1 MSKGLGITLG
11 ILGVLLVVVFM
22 VFGSFISAKNQMVA
36 KDQNV
41 KAAWSEVDVQLERRA
56 DLIPNLVETVKGF
69 TKEESTVFG
78 DIANA
83 RAGMLNAQGPAAK
96 IAANGQLDGA
106 LGRLLLLT
114 ENYPQL
120 RSSDQFM
127 RLQDE
132 LAGTENRIS
141 VARKR
146 YNDAL
151 QDYNTFILQFPNS
164 IWAGM
169 AGYAKN
175 DAYFAASPAAQGG
188 TEGKFLGTDCDA
200 DEKRP
205 FRGAEWPFLSCDLEV
220 PRHTGLSRR
229 SGAYLKDAMALASSS
244 LMSKTV

>member
-41 KAAWSEVDVQLERRA
+41 KASWSEVDVQLERRA

-120 RSSDQFM
+120 RSSEQFM

-132 LAGTENRIS
+132 LSGTENRIG

-146 YNDAL
+146 YNDAI
-151 QDYNTFILQFPNS
+151 QDYNTFILQFPNN

-169 AGYAKN
+169 AGFKEN
-175 DAYFAASPAAQGG
+175 DAYFAASPAARQVPNV
-188 TEGKFLGTDCDA
+188 KF
-200 DEKRP
+200 
-205 FRGAEWPFLSCDLEV
+205 
-220 PRHTGLSRR
+220 
-229 SGAYLKDAMALASSS
+229 
-244 LMSKTV
+244 

>member
-1 MSKGLGITLG
+1 MSKALGITLAV
-11 ILGVLLVVVFM
+11 IGVLVVVVLM
-22 VFGSFISAKNQMVA
+22 VFGSYVSAKNQMVA

-83 RAGMLNAQGPAAK
+83 RAGMLNAQGPQAK
-96 IAANGQLDGA
+96 IAANGQLDSA
-106 LGRLLLLT
+106 IGRLLLLT

-120 RSSDQFM
+120 RSSEQFM

-132 LAGTENRIS
+132 LAGTENRIG

-146 YNDAL
+146 YNDAI
-151 QDYNTFILQFPNS
+151 QDYNTFILQFPNN

-169 AGYAKN
+169 AGFKEN
-175 DAYFAASPAAQGG
+175 TAYFTASPAAR
-188 TEGKFLGTDCDA
+188 TTPSVKF
-200 DEKRP
+200 
-205 FRGAEWPFLSCDLEV
+205 
-220 PRHTGLSRR
+220 
-229 SGAYLKDAMALASSS
+229 
-244 LMSKTV
+244 

>member
-1 MSKGLGITLG
+1 MSKGLGITLAVVA
-11 ILGVLLVVVFM
+11 VLVLVVLM
-22 VFGSFISAKNQMVA
+22 VFGSYVSARNQMVA
-36 KDQNV
+36 KDQDV

-96 IAANGQLDGA
+96 IAANDQLDGA
-106 LGRLLLLT
+106 IGRLLLLT

-132 LAGTENRIS
+132 LSGTENRIS

-151 QDYNTFILQFPNS
+151 QDYNTFVLQFPNN

-169 AGYAKN
+169 AGFHAEQCVLHGQPGR
-175 DAYFAASPAAQGG
+175 AGGAQG
-188 TEGKFLGTDCDA
+188 
-200 DEKRP
+200 
-205 FRGAEWPFLSCDLEV
+205 EV
-220 PRHTGLSRR
+220 LARDQVCVRSASRI
-229 SGAYLKDAMALASSS
+229 L
-244 LMSKTV
+244 

>member
-1 MSKGLGITLG
+1 MSKGLWIFLG
-11 ILGVLLVVVFM
+11 VVGVLILGVLM
-22 VFGSFISAKNQMVA
+22 VFSSYIGARNKMVA
-36 KDQNV
+36 LDQNV
-41 KAAWSEVDVQLERRA
+41 KSMWSEVDVQLQRRA

-96 IAANGQLDGA
+96 IEANGRLDGA

-120 RSSDQFM
+120 RSSEQFM

-132 LAGTENRIS
+132 LSGTENRIG

-146 YNDAL
+146 YNDAI
-151 QDYNTFILQFPNS
+151 QEYNTFLLQFPNN

-169 AGYAKN
+169 SGFKEN
-175 DAYFAASPAAQGG
+175 DAYFKASPAAQ
-188 TEGKFLGTDCDA
+188 TVPNVKF
-200 DEKRP
+200 
-205 FRGAEWPFLSCDLEV
+205 
-220 PRHTGLSRR
+220 
-229 SGAYLKDAMALASSS
+229 
-244 LMSKTV
+244 

>member
-1 MSKGLGITLG
+1 MSKGLWIA
-11 ILGVLLVVVFM
+11 LGVLGVLVLGAFM
-22 VFGSFISAKNQMVA
+22 VGSSYVSSKNQMVA
-36 KDQNV
+36 ADQNV
-41 KAAWSEVDVQLERRA
+41 KATWSEVDVQLERRA

-83 RAGMLNAQGPAAK
+83 RAGMLNAQGPQAK

-106 LGRLLLLT
+106 IGRLLLLT

-120 RSSDQFM
+120 RSSEQFM

-132 LAGTENRIS
+132 LSGTENRIG

-151 QDYNTFILQFPNS
+151 QEYNTYILQFPNS

-169 AGYAKN
+169 AGFKEN
-175 DAYFAASPAAQGG
+175 DAYFTASPTA
-188 TEGKFLGTDCDA
+188 
-200 DEKRP
+200 R
-205 FRGAEWPFLSCDLEV
+205 EV
-220 PRHTGLSRR
+220 PNV
-229 SGAYLKDAMALASSS
+229 KF
-244 LMSKTV
+244 

>member
-1 MSKGLGITLG
+1 MSRGVGIA
-11 ILGVLLVVVFM
+11 LGVVGVLVVLVLM
-22 VFGSFISAKNQMVA
+22 VFGSFIGARNQMVA
-36 KDQNV
+36 KDQTV
-41 KAAWSEVDVQLERRA
+41 KSMWSEVDVQLERRA

-83 RAGMLNAQGPAAK
+83 RAGMLNAQGPQAK
-96 IAANGQLDGA
+96 IAANGKLDSA

-146 YNDAL
+146 YNDSL
-151 QDYNTFILQFPNS
+151 RDYNTFVRQFPNNM
-164 IWAGM
+164 WASLSGFQQNN
-169 AGYAKN
+169 A
-175 DAYFAASPAAQGG
+175 FFTASPTARTAPAV
-188 TEGKFLGTDCDA
+188 KF
-200 DEKRP
+200 
-205 FRGAEWPFLSCDLEV
+205 
-220 PRHTGLSRR
+220 
-229 SGAYLKDAMALASSS
+229 
-244 LMSKTV
+244 

>member
-22 VFGSFISAKNQMVA
+22 VFGSYVSARNQMVA

-41 KAAWSEVDVQLERRA
+41 KATWSEVDVQLERRA

-83 RAGMLNAQGPAAK
+83 RAGMLNAQGPQAK
-96 IAANGQLDGA
+96 IAANGQLDSA

-141 VARKR
+141 VSRKR

-169 AGYAKN
+169 AGYHN
-175 DAYFAASPAAQGG
+175 NTAYFTASPAAQAVPSV
-188 TEGKFLGTDCDA
+188 KF
-200 DEKRP
+200 
-205 FRGAEWPFLSCDLEV
+205 
-220 PRHTGLSRR
+220 
-229 SGAYLKDAMALASSS
+229 
-244 LMSKTV
+244 

>member
-1 MSKGLGITLG
+1 MSRGLGITLG
-11 ILGVLLVVVFM
+11 ILGVLIVAVFM
-22 VFGSFISAKNQMVA
+22 VFGSYVSAKNQMVA

-41 KAAWSEVDVQLERRA
+41 KASWSEVDVQLERRA

-69 TKEESTVFG
+69 TKEESTVYG

-96 IAANGQLDGA
+96 IAANGQLDSA
-106 LGRLLLLT
+106 LGRLLMLT

-151 QDYNTFILQFPNS
+151 QDYNTFVQQFPNS

-169 AGYAKN
+169 AGYKVN
-175 DAYFAASPAAQGG
+175 DAYFTASPAAQAVPSV
-188 TEGKFLGTDCDA
+188 KF
-200 DEKRP
+200 
-205 FRGAEWPFLSCDLEV
+205 
-220 PRHTGLSRR
+220 
-229 SGAYLKDAMALASSS
+229 
-244 LMSKTV
+244 